1 MLIQYLFEVD
11 GVKSFLSEKI
21 CQDPLEKFFGRQRQ
35 RGAVNEN
42 PTVYQFLKN
51 NQALRVVDS
60 IRIETSKGNTRG
72 LSSSSEIT
80 VDSGIVPKRKRRKIN
95 ETHMCNTTNESL
107 DLKG

>member
-11 GVKSFLSEKI
+11 GVSEKI

-80 VDSGIVPKRKRRKIN
+80 VDSGIVPKRKRRKIH